1 MDLSAQEVNLFVPHL
16 KVSYTGRQA
25 RRNLELPPEHRMD
38 IWIAGAVALLLV
50 WLGLVVTTDAPGW
63 VHLLLTGGMFLLI
76 WRIVVRGTPSGP
88 RNAPA
93 ASTTTLT
100 AESTESNKNK

>member
-25 RRNLELPPEHRMD
+25 RRNLELSQEHRMD
-38 IWIAGAVALLLV
+38 LWIAGAVALLLV
-50 WLGLVVTTDAPGW
+50 WLGLVTTTDAPGL
-63 VHLLLTGGMFLLI
+63 VHLLLTGGMFLLV

-88 RNAPA
+88 RSE
-93 ASTTTLT
+93 STNSKTIVTP
-100 AESTESNKNK
+100 ESTERKHRK